1 MLKKLLQVVW
11 KIFWVSVSLVVIYIN
26 LVLLADALMALTN
39 PFWISTRGR
48 VVSTDGFVN
57 QARYRPYVNI
67 TYEYYAGGERY
78 ISNKVCFLELPF
90 GCLSEQLE
98 QAASYDA
105 GDATTVYYS
114 PFFPQNAVLIRKTEA
129 NQWLAF
135 IISLPITWIGSL
147 IAFLPGWNIV
157 KNIKLIKKENK

>member
-26 LVLLADALMALTN
+26 LVLLTDALMALTN
-39 PFWISTRGR
+39 PFWIPVRAR
-48 VVSTDGFVN
+48 VVSTDGVIS

-67 TYEYYAGGERY
+67 TYEYYSGGKRY
-78 ISNKVCFLELPF
+78 ISDKVCFLELPF
-90 GCLSEQLE
+90 GCLQEQLE
-98 QAASYDA
+98 EVAKYDVGDSFGSYH
-105 GDATTVYYS
+105 S
-114 PFFPQNAVLIRKTEA
+114 PFFPQSAVIIRKTES